1 VKTLS
6 FVLAVCATLF
16 TQSRADAAGIVTAQL
31 LNAAQFATY
40 QSGKT
45 VQNFESVS
53 GVPGWNITN
62 FNNNVLVSTLG
73 GGPGDNL
80 LATWGAAHD
89 GFIVTSGGAVP
100 GGIFNLTG
108 GLTGA
113 SSGTHVLAPLGS
125 TATDSTGTENT
136 CFAPG
141 CNNGMAFE
149 FFFSQPVATVG
160 FFISGG
166 TSFLVGTQNVGIT
179 VGGSPS
185 NPTISRDFT
194 NSSNWNVSNV
204 PGGSFVAL
212 TSTATDI
219 SSVSIG
225 FAAGST
231 ANFIDDVTFGRGTVT
246 SAPEPAT
253 GSLLAIGLCGLLG
266 LCWHRRRLRA
276 S

>member
-1 VKTLS
+1 MKTLS
-6 FVLAVCATLF
+6 FALAVCAILL
-16 TQSRADAAGIVTAQL
+16 TQTRADAAGVVTLQVLDAT
-31 LNAAQFATY
+31 QFAAY

-45 VQNFESVS
+45 VQDFESVP

-89 GFIVTSGGAVP
+89 GFIVTSGGSVP

-125 TATDSTGTENT
+125 TAPDSTGTENT

-149 FFFSQPVATVG
+149 FFFSKPVTTVG
-160 FFISGG
+160 FFVSGG
-166 TSFLVGTQNVGIT
+166 TGFLVGTQNVGIT
-179 VGGSPS
+179 VSGPPS
-185 NPTISRDFT
+185 NPTITRDF
-194 NSSNWNVSNV
+194 SNASNYTVGNV
-204 PGGSFVAL
+204 PGGSFAAI
-212 TSTATDI
+212 TSTVADI
-219 SSVSIG
+219 SSVSMG

-231 ANFIDDVTFGRGTVT
+231 ADFIDDVTFSRDTIVT
-246 SAPEPAT
+246 APEPAT
-253 GSLLAIGLCGLLG
+253 LSLVGLG
-266 LCWHRRRLRA
+266 LVLSAIATRRRKLK
-276 S
+276 

>member
-1 VKTLS
+1 ML
-6 FVLAVCATLF
+6 L
-16 TQSRADAAGIVTAQL
+16 TQSPGNAAGIVTEQV
-31 LNAAQFATY
+31 LNAVQFAAY

-45 VQNFESVS
+45 VQDFESVA
-53 GVPGWNITN
+53 GVPGWNIAN

-73 GGPGDNL
+73 GGPGDDL

-89 GFIVTSGGAVP
+89 GFIVTSGGNTP

-125 TATDSTGTENT
+125 TQPDSTGTENT

-149 FFFSQPVATVG
+149 FFFSQPVQTVG

-179 VGGSPS
+179 VSGPAS
-185 NPTISRDFT
+185 NPTINRDFT
-194 NSSNWNVSNV
+194 NASNWSVSNV
-204 PGGSFVAL
+204 GNGSFVTI
-212 TSTATDI
+212 TSTVADI
-219 SSVSIG
+219 SSVSLG

-231 ANFIDDVTFGRGTVT
+231 RDFIDDVTFSRGAVT
-246 SAPEPAT
+246 SSAPEPAT
-253 GSLLAIGLCGLLG
+253 FSLAGGLVLAAIAI
-266 LCWHRRRLRA
+266 RRKEK
-276 S
+276 

>member
-6 FVLAVCATLF
+6 FAFAVCATLL
-16 TQSRADAAGIVTAQL
+16 TQGSAHAAGIVTQQAL
-31 LNAAQFATY
+31 TAVQFAAY

-45 VQNFESVS
+45 VQNFETVP
-53 GVPGWNITN
+53 GVPGWNISN

-73 GGPGDNL
+73 GGPGDDL
-80 LATWGAAHD
+80 LATWGVAQD

-125 TATDSTGTENT
+125 TASDSTGTENT
-136 CFAPG
+136 CFSPG

-149 FFFSQPVATVG
+149 FFFSQPVMTVG

-179 VGGSPS
+179 VSGPPA
-185 NPTISRDFT
+185 NPTINRDFT
-194 NSSNWNVSNV
+194 NSSNWSVGNV
-204 PGGSFVAL
+204 PGGSYVTI
-212 TSTATDI
+212 TSTLADI
-219 SSVSIG
+219 SSVSLG

-231 ANFIDDVTFGRGTVT
+231 ANFIDDVTFARGTVT
-246 SAPEPAT
+246 SNVPEPMT
-253 GSLLAIGLCGLLG
+253 FSLAGLVLSAIAI
-266 LCWHRRRLRA
+266 RLKLK
-276 S
+276 

>member
-1 VKTLS
+1 MKTLS
-6 FVLAVCATLF
+6 FALAVCATLL
-16 TQSRADAAGIVTAQL
+16 TQSRAQAAGIVTEQV
-31 LNAAQFATY
+31 LNAAQFALY

-45 VQNFESVS
+45 VQNFESVP

-80 LATWGAAHD
+80 LATWGAAQT
-89 GFIVTSGGAVP
+89 GFIVTSGGATP

-125 TATDSTGTENT
+125 TAPDSTGTENT
-136 CFAPG
+136 CFSPG

-149 FFFSQPVATVG
+149 FFFSQPVTTVG
-160 FFISGG
+160 FYINAT

-179 VGGSPS
+179 VSGPPT
-185 NPTISRDFT
+185 NPTITRDFT
-194 NSSNWNVSNV
+194 NSSNWAVGNV
-204 PGGSFVAL
+204 PGGSFVTI
-212 TSTATDI
+212 TSTLADI

-225 FAAGST
+225 FAAGTT
-231 ANFIDDVTFGRGTVT
+231 ANFIDDVTFDRGTVT
-246 SAPEPAT
+246 SPVPEPAT
-253 GSLLAIGLCGLLG
+253 FSLAGLVLSAIAI
-266 LCWHRRRLRA
+266 RLRKR
-276 S
+276 

>member
-1 VKTLS
+1 MKTLS
-6 FVLAVCATLF
+6 FALTICVTLL
-16 TQSRADAAGIVTAQL
+16 TQSRANAAGIVTEQV
-31 LNAAQFATY
+31 LNAAQFAAY

-45 VQNFESVS
+45 VQNFESVL

-73 GGPGDNL
+73 GGPGDDL
-80 LATWGAAHD
+80 LATWGVAHD
-89 GFIVTSGGAVP
+89 GFIVTSGGATP

-113 SSGTHVLAPLGS
+113 SSGTHVLSPLGS
-125 TATDSTGTENT
+125 TAPDSTGTENT

-141 CNNGMAFE
+141 CNSGMAFE
-149 FFFSQPVATVG
+149 FFFSQPVNTVG

-179 VGGSPS
+179 VSGPPS
-185 NPTISRDFT
+185 NPTITRDFT
-194 NSSNWNVSNV
+194 NSSNYSVSNV
-204 PGGSFVAL
+204 PNGSYVTI
-212 TSTATDI
+212 TSTLADI

-231 ANFIDDVTFGRGTVT
+231 ANFIDDVTFSRGSVT
-246 SAPEPAT
+246 SSVPEPAT
-253 GSLLAIGLCGLLG
+253 FSLAGLVLSALAL
-266 LCWHRRRLRA
+266 HRKRK
-276 S
+276 